1 MTPRYSLVGGV
12 SEVFAQGSPDT
23 LGPLH
28 SSWKGVMV
36 LYTSS
41 DPSAHVRERSR
52 VVGWLLLVFTVVTT
66 LVLSLLPAPYVI
78 DQPGPTYDTLGEVET
93 DQGAVA
99 LISAPNTP
107 EYPQSGQLRLT
118 TVTRV
123 GNPNSLP
130 SWWSVMGAWVTRE
143 KSVMPVDAAF
153 PPGRTVE
160 QNREAARIDMENS
173 QQEAV
178 AAAFSYLNVPYSSFV
193 RVEGVIDGGPSEG
206 VIQDGDVIVD
216 AAGVPVA
223 DVTQLRALIAENG
236 VQQAITITVDRDGSE
251 RQVQVIPRMS
261 DGPNPIPAIG
271 VLVSGRY
278 SFSTPIDIQLENVGG
293 PSAGLI
299 FALGVV
305 EKLTP
310 EEVVPPAVIAGTGTI
325 TASGDVGGVGGVR
338 HKAFGAAEAGARM
351 FLIPRDNCDQVRGVN
366 ISGMDIVPVVTLEEA
381 VDALASSRGGAP
393 LPSCSG

>member
-1 MTPRYSLVGGV
+1 
-12 SEVFAQGSPDT
+12 
-23 LGPLH
+23 
-28 SSWKGVMV
+28 MV
-36 LYTSS
+36 LYTSP

-78 DQPGPTYDTLGEVET
+78 DQPGPTYDTLGQVET
-93 DQGAVA
+93 DQGAVT
-99 LISAPNTP
+99 LISAPTSP

-123 GNPNSLP
+123 GNPESLP

-160 QNREAARIDMENS
+160 QNREAAKIDMENS
-173 QQEAV
+173 QQEAI
-178 AAAFSYLNVPYSSFV
+178 AAAFGYLNVPYTSFV
-193 RVEGVIDGGPSEG
+193 RVEAVVEGGPSEG
-206 VIQDGDVIVD
+206 VIRDGDVIVE

-223 DVTQLRALIAENG
+223 DVTQLRALIANNG
-236 VQQAITITVDRDGSE
+236 VQQAITIRVERDGND
-251 RQVQVIPRMS
+251 VQVPIIPRMS
-261 DGPNPIPAIG
+261 DGPQPAPVIG

-278 SFSTPIDIQLENVGG
+278 DFSTPVEIQLDNVGG

-325 TASGDVGGVGGVR
+325 TAAGDVGGVGGVR
-338 HKAFGAAEAGARM
+338 HKAFGAAEAGARL

-366 ISGMDIVPVVTLEEA
+366 IQGMDIVPVLTLEEA
-381 VDALASSRGGAP
+381 VDALASSRGGTP

>member
-1 MTPRYSLVGGV
+1 
-12 SEVFAQGSPDT
+12 
-23 LGPLH
+23 
-28 SSWKGVMV
+28 MV

-41 DPSAHVRERSR
+41 DPSAHIRERSR
-52 VVGWLLLVFTVVTT
+52 VVGWLLLVFTLVTT

-78 DQPGPTYDTLGEVET
+78 DQPGPTYDTLGDVET
-93 DQGAVA
+93 TQGAVS
-99 LISAPNTP
+99 LISAPNSP

-123 GNPNSLP
+123 GNPESLP
-130 SWWSVMGAWVTRE
+130 SWWSVMEAWVTRE

-173 QQEAV
+173 QQEAI
-178 AAAFSYLNVPYSSFV
+178 AAAFNFLTIPYASFV
-193 RVEGVIDGGPSEG
+193 RVEAVVEGGPSEG
-206 VIQDGDVIVD
+206 VIRDGDVIAQ

-236 VQQAITITVDRDGSE
+236 VQQAITITVE
-251 RQVQVIPRMS
+251 REGTTLQIPVIPRMS

-278 SFSTPIDIQLENVGG
+278 DFSPPVGIQLDNVGG

-310 EEVVPPAVIAGTGTI
+310 EEVVPPSVIAGTGTI
-325 TASGDVGGVGGVR
+325 SASGEVGGVGGVR

-351 FLIPRDNCDQVRGVN
+351 FLIPRDNCDQVRGLT
-366 ISGMDIVPVVTLEEA
+366 IQRMDIVPVDSLDEA
-381 VDALASSRGGAP
+381 VDALARSRGGAP
-393 LPSCSG
+393 LPSCTG

>member
-1 MTPRYSLVGGV
+1 
-12 SEVFAQGSPDT
+12 
-23 LGPLH
+23 
-28 SSWKGVMV
+28 MV
-36 LYTSS
+36 LYTSP

-93 DQGAVA
+93 EQGAVT

-123 GNPNSLP
+123 GNPDSLP

-173 QQEAV
+173 QQEAI
-178 AAAFSYLNVPYSSFV
+178 AAAFGYLNTPYTSFV
-193 RVEGVIDGGPSEG
+193 RVEAVIEGGPSEG
-206 VIQDGDVIVD
+206 VIQDGDVIVQ

-236 VQQAITITVDRDGSE
+236 VQQAITITVNRNGTE
-251 RQVQVIPRMS
+251 REIPVIPRMS
-261 DGPNPIPAIG
+261 DGQRPIPAIG

-278 SFSTPIDIQLENVGG
+278 EFSVPVDIQLENVGG

-310 EEVVPPAVIAGTGTI
+310 EEVVPPTVIAGTGTI
-325 TASGDVGGVGGVR
+325 TATGDVGGVGGVR
-338 HKAFGAAEAGARM
+338 HKAFGAAGSGARL

-366 ISGMDIVPVVTLEEA
+366 ISGMDIVPVATLDEA
-381 VDALASSRGGAP
+381 VDALARSRGGAP
-393 LPSCSG
+393 VPSCSG

>member
-1 MTPRYSLVGGV
+1 
-12 SEVFAQGSPDT
+12 
-23 LGPLH
+23 
-28 SSWKGVMV
+28 MV
-36 LYTSS
+36 LYTSP
-41 DPSAHVRERSR
+41 DPSAHIRERSR

-99 LISAPNTP
+99 LISAPDTP

-123 GNPNSLP
+123 GNPDSLP

-173 QQEAV
+173 QQEAI
-178 AAAFSYLNVPYSSFV
+178 AAAFGYLNTPYTSFV
-193 RVEGVIDGGPSEG
+193 RVESVIEGGPSEG
-206 VIQDGDVIVD
+206 VIEDGDVIVQ

-236 VQQAITITVDRDGSE
+236 VQQAITITVNRNGTE
-251 RQVQVIPRMS
+251 REVPVIPRMS
-261 DGPNPIPAIG
+261 DGSRPIPAIG

-278 SFSTPIDIQLENVGG
+278 EFSVPVDIQLENVGG

-325 TASGDVGGVGGVR
+325 TASGEVGGVGGVR
-338 HKAFGAAEAGARM
+338 HKAFGSAEAGARL

-366 ISGMDIVPVVTLEEA
+366 ISGMDIVPVATLDEA
-381 VDALASSRGGAP
+381 VDALARSRGGAP

>member
-1 MTPRYSLVGGV
+1 MPQRYILRGQV
-12 SEVFAQGSPDT
+12 SGVFAQGSPDT
-23 LGPLH
+23 LGALH
-28 SSWKGVMV
+28 RLLEGFMV
-36 LYTSS
+36 LYTSP
-41 DPSAHVRERSR
+41 DPSAQVTERSR

-78 DQPGPTYDTLGEVET
+78 DQPGPTYDTLGEVEG

-107 EYPQSGQLRLT
+107 EYPQSGQLLLT

-123 GNPNSLP
+123 GNPESLP
-130 SWWSVMGAWVTRE
+130 SWWSVMAAWATRE
-143 KSVMPVDAAF
+143 KSVLPVDAAF

-160 QNREAARIDMENS
+160 QNREASRFDMENS
-173 QQEAV
+173 QQEAI
-178 AAAFSYLNVPYSSFV
+178 AAAFGYLNVPYTSFV
-193 RVEGVIDGGPSEG
+193 RVEAVVEGGPSEG
-206 VIQDGDVIVD
+206 VLQEGDVIVE
-216 AAGVPVA
+216 AAGVAVA

-236 VQQAITITVDRDGSE
+236 VQQAITITVDRDGTIA
-251 RQVQVIPRMS
+251 QVAIIPRIS
-261 DGPNPIPAIG
+261 DGPRPIPAIG

-278 SFSTPIDIQLENVGG
+278 SFSTPVDIQLENVGG

-310 EEVVPPAVIAGTGTI
+310 EEIVPPAIIAGTGTI
-325 TASGDVGGVGGVR
+325 SASGEVGSVGGVR
-338 HKAFGAAEAGARM
+338 HKAFGAASDGARL

-366 ISGMDIVPVVTLEEA
+366 VSGMDIVPVLTLDEA
-381 VDALASSRGGAP
+381 VDALARSRGGAP

>member
-1 MTPRYSLVGGV
+1 
-12 SEVFAQGSPDT
+12 
-23 LGPLH
+23 
-28 SSWKGVMV
+28 MV
-36 LYTSS
+36 LYTSP
-41 DPSAHVRERSR
+41 DPSAHIRERSR

-99 LISAPNTP
+99 LILAPDTP

-123 GNPNSLP
+123 GNPESLP

-160 QNREAARIDMENS
+160 QNREASRIDMENS
-173 QQEAV
+173 QQEAI
-178 AAAFSYLNVPYSSFV
+178 AAAFSYLNTPYTSFV
-193 RVEGVIDGGPSEG
+193 RVESVIEGGPSEG
-206 VIQDGDVIVD
+206 VIEDGDVIVQ

-223 DVTQLRALIAENG
+223 DVTQLRALIADNG
-236 VQQAITITVDRDGSE
+236 VQQAITITVNRSGTE
-251 RQVQVIPRMS
+251 REVPVIPRMS
-261 DGPNPIPAIG
+261 DGPRPIPAIG

-278 SFSTPIDIQLENVGG
+278 EFSIPVDIQLENVGG

-325 TASGDVGGVGGVR
+325 TASGEVGGVGGVR
-338 HKAFGAAEAGARM
+338 HKAFGAAEAGARL
-351 FLIPRDNCDQVRGVN
+351 FLIPRDNCDQVRGMN
-366 ISGMDIVPVVTLEEA
+366 ISGMDIVPVATLDEA
-381 VDALASSRGGAP
+381 VDALARSRGGAP

>member
-1 MTPRYSLVGGV
+1 
-12 SEVFAQGSPDT
+12 
-23 LGPLH
+23 
-28 SSWKGVMV
+28 MV
-36 LYTSS
+36 LYTSP
-41 DPSAHVRERSR
+41 DPSAHIRERSK

-78 DQPGPTYDTLGEVET
+78 DQPGPTYDTLGEVAT
-93 DQGAVA
+93 DQGSVT
-99 LISAPNTP
+99 LISAPDTP

-123 GNPNSLP
+123 GNPQSLP

-160 QNREAARIDMENS
+160 QNREAARIDMDNS
-173 QQEAV
+173 QQEAI
-178 AAAFSYLNVPYSSFV
+178 AAAFGYLNIPYTSFV
-193 RVEGVIDGGPSEG
+193 RVEAVVEGGPSEG
-206 VIQDGDVIVD
+206 VIRADDVIVQ

-236 VQQAITITVDRDGSE
+236 VQQAITIMVEREGTD
-251 RQVQVIPRMS
+251 RQVSVIPRMS
-261 DGPNPIPAIG
+261 DGPSPVPAIG

-278 SFSTPIDIQLENVGG
+278 NFSTPIEIQLENVGG

-310 EEVVPPAVIAGTGTI
+310 EELVPPAVIAGTGTI
-325 TASGDVGGVGGVR
+325 TASGQVGGVGGVR
-338 HKAFGAAEAGARM
+338 HKVFGAAEAGARL

-366 ISGMDIVPVVTLEEA
+366 ISGMDIVPVMTLEEA
-381 VDALASSRGGAP
+381 VDALARSRGGAP

>member
-1 MTPRYSLVGGV
+1 MLQRYSLAGLV
-12 SEVFAQGSPDT
+12 SGVFAQGSPDT

-28 SSWKGVMV
+28 SSLEGFMV
-36 LYTSS
+36 LYTSP
-41 DPSAHVRERSR
+41 DPSAHIRERSR
-52 VVGWLLLVFTVVTT
+52 VVGWLLLAFTVVTT

-99 LISAPNTP
+99 LIAAPGTP

-123 GNPNSLP
+123 GNPDSLP

-160 QNREAARIDMENS
+160 QNREVARIDMENS
-173 QQEAV
+173 QQEAI
-178 AAAFSYLNVPYSSFV
+178 AAAFGYLNTPYTSFV
-193 RVEGVIDGGPSEG
+193 RVESVIEGGPSEG
-206 VIQDGDVIVD
+206 VIREGDIIAQ

-236 VQQAITITVDRDGSE
+236 VQEAITITVNRGGSE
-251 RQVQVIPRMS
+251 RQIPVIPRMS
-261 DGPNPIPAIG
+261 DGPRPIPAIG

-278 SFSTPIDIQLENVGG
+278 EFSVPVEIQLENVGG

-325 TASGDVGGVGGVR
+325 TASGEVGGVGGVR
-338 HKAFGAAEAGARM
+338 HKAFGAAEAGARL
-351 FLIPRDNCDQVRGVN
+351 FLIPRDNCDQVRGVS
-366 ISGMDIVPVVTLEEA
+366 ISGMDIVPVDTLEKA
-381 VDALASSRGGAP
+381 VDALAGSRGGAP

>member
-1 MTPRYSLVGGV
+1 
-12 SEVFAQGSPDT
+12 
-23 LGPLH
+23 
-28 SSWKGVMV
+28 MV
-36 LYTSS
+36 LYTSP
-41 DPSAHVRERSR
+41 DPSAHIRERSR
-52 VVGWLLLVFTVVTT
+52 VVGWLLLAFTVVTT
-66 LVLSLLPAPYVI
+66 LILSVLPAPYVI
-78 DQPGPTYDTLGEVET
+78 DQPGPTYDTLGEVATE
-93 DQGAVA
+93 QGAVE
-99 LISAPNTP
+99 LISAPNVP

-123 GNPNSLP
+123 GNPDSLP

-173 QQEAV
+173 QQEAI
-178 AAAFSYLNVPYSSFV
+178 AAAFSYLAVPYTSFV
-193 RVEGVIDGGPSEG
+193 RVEAVIDGGPSEG
-206 VIQDGDVIVD
+206 VIRDGDVIVA
-216 AAGVPVA
+216 AAGVPVS

-236 VQQAITITVDRDGSE
+236 VQQAITITVDREGNE
-251 RQVQVIPRMS
+251 LQVPVIPRMS
-261 DGPNPIPAIG
+261 DGPRPIPAIG

-278 SFSTPIDIQLENVGG
+278 NFSTPVDIALENVGG
-293 PSAGLI
+293 PSAGLV

-310 EEVVPPAVIAGTGTI
+310 EEIVPPAVIAGTGTI
-325 TASGDVGGVGGVR
+325 SASGEVGGVGGVR
-338 HKAFGAAEAGARM
+338 HKAFGAADAGARL

-366 ISGMDIVPVVTLEEA
+366 ISGMDIVPVMTLDEA
-381 VDALASSRGGAP
+381 VDALARSRGGAP